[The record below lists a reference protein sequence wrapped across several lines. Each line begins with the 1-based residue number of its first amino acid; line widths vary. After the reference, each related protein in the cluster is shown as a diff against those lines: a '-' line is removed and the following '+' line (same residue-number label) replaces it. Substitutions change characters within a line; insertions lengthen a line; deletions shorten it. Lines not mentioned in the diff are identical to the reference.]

1 MDFKQEVNGVD
12 AAKAEQPASGSA
24 AAKVRLRHPHTGDTQ
39 EVDATP
45 DKLVPLMIQ
54 GYQQIPPEIPATK
67 GV

>member
-1 MDFKQEVNGVD
+1 MDIKQDVD
-12 AAKAEQPASGSA
+12 AAKPEQPAS
-24 AAKVRLRHPHTGDTQ
+24 AKVRLRHPHTGDIQ

-45 DKLVPLMIQ
+45 DKLVPLMVQ

>member
-1 MDFKQEVNGVD
+1 MDPKQELNDVEARPAP
-12 AAKAEQPASGSA
+12 AAVS
-24 AAKVRLRHPHTGDTQ
+24 AAKVRLRHPHTGDIQ

-45 DKLVPLMIQ
+45 DKLVPLMVQ